1 MVVARVKAASQFLQ
15 TKRSPGGVYIGENT
29 RRVEGGL
36 PNRSYLDLKLDSL
49 ISLGFLQRGSQP
61 RSLRIKTV
69 WRGGIRLGHDSARV
83 HNSSN
88 LWAARHSSAQ
98 SGDDVM
104 DCTDGWRCGS
114 AAGI

>member
-1 MVVARVKAASQFLQ
+1 MVVARVKAAAQFLQ

-69 WRGGIRLGHDSARV
+69 WRGGGSDLATTVHGSTTRV
-83 HNSSN
+83 IFG
-88 LWAARHSSAQ
+88 RH
-98 SGDDVM
+98 
-104 DCTDGWRCGS
+104 
-114 AAGI
+114 GIAVLRAETM